1 MTQGT
6 GPYGPDLGASW
17 REPYGRRL
25 TLARL
30 ALAWERAWPA
40 LWPVLGV
47 AGVFLALALFDV
59 LPRLPGWLHVAV
71 LAALAAGLLFALYR
85 GRRAFRIPDSLTG
98 RRRLEMASGF
108 VHRPLATLDDRLAG
122 GANDPV
128 AKELWRAHR
137 HRLIAALSKVRVGW
151 PAPGLAKRDP
161 WAIRAALMLV
171 LVVGATVAGPAAWT
185 RIERALSPSVAGA
198 AAPPGLLDLWITPP
212 NYTGLPPLLPHAV
225 LGQAPEIAVPVGSQ
239 LLAQVSGGYGTPK
252 LAIDGKSTAFSA
264 VDAKSYRVSAAI
276 SSGTKLAVEQGGASL
291 GAWTMRIIPDHAP
304 TAELPQAPAR
314 THRAALRIS
323 FEAHDD
329 YGLTSVVANILRA
342 DAPAG
347 VDNTPIELVLPLAG
361 GRTKEAKGQSFH
373 DLTAHPW
380 AGLPVLLTIRATDAL
395 GQVGMSDAF
404 AMVLPERVFQ
414 HPVARAIVE
423 QRKALVADPSTRT
436 VVSRALMAIAGV
448 PAQYFDDTVVFLALK
463 ISSARLLKDATA
475 DTVNGV
481 QQLLWDTA
489 LRIEDGRLSHAEREL
504 RALQQRLQ
512 DALANNATDAEIEKM
527 IRELQEAIDKF
538 LQAMM
543 EQAMRQP
550 QDRQMPLDRNS
561 MRIERLDL
569 QRMLDQAR
577 QLARTGARDA
587 AREMLSRLQEMLEN
601 LRAGT
606 MMANPQPGG
615 SEAQQMMRGL
625 QEMMQRQQGLTDR
638 SFRRSQ
644 RARPGQ
650 QGQRG
655 QQQMPG
661 QQGQQGQQ
669 GGEGDDVGDSAE
681 QDALRR
687 SLGEFMRRMGEQFG
701 NIPDAFGRAERS
713 MRDAAEA
720 LSRGA
725 PGRALRPQM
734 DALEN
739 LRAGARELG
748 QQLAERFGQD
758 PGEDGASETDP
769 HSAQN
774 RDPLGRPLSGLGGLD
789 GRDVGIP
796 EEAELQRSREILD
809 ELLRRAG
816 ERFRPLLERD
826 YIERLLKRF

>member
-1 MTQGT
+1 MTQGA
-6 GPYGPDLGASW
+6 GPEGPDLGGSW
-17 REPYGRRL
+17 REPYRRRL
-25 TLARL
+25 ALARL
-30 ALAWERAWPA
+30 ALAWERLWPA
-40 LWPVLGV
+40 LWPALGM
-47 AGVFLALALFDV
+47 AGAFLALALFDV
-59 LPRLPGWLHVAV
+59 LPRLPAWLHVLVLVV
-71 LAALAAGLLFALYR
+71 LAAAFVAGLYR
-85 GRRAFRIPDSLTG
+85 GRGAFRLPDALTG
-98 RRRLEMASGF
+98 RRRLETASGF

-128 AKELWRAHR
+128 TKELWRVHR
-137 HRLIAALSKVRVGW
+137 ARLIAALSRVRVGW

-171 LVVGATVAGPAAWT
+171 LVVGATVAGPGAWT
-185 RIERALSPSVAGA
+185 RIERALSPGVAGA
-198 AAPPGLLDLWITPP
+198 SVPTGVLDLWITPP

-225 LGQAPEIAVPVGSQ
+225 PGHAPEIAVPVGSQ
-239 LLAQVSGGYGTPK
+239 LLAQVSGGYGAPK
-252 LAIDGKSTAFSA
+252 LVIDAKPTAFAAVDGKT
-264 VDAKSYRVSAAI
+264 YRVSSAI
-276 SSGTKLAVEQGGASL
+276 TAGTKLAVEQGGASL
-291 GAWTMRIIPDHAP
+291 GVWTMRIIPDQPP
-304 TAELPQAPAR
+304 TADLPQAPAR

-329 YGLTSVVANILRA
+329 YGLTGVVANILRA
-342 DAPAG
+342 DTPAG
-347 VDNTPIELVLPLAG
+347 VDNTPIELALPLAG
-361 GRTKEAKGQSFH
+361 GRAKEAKGQGFH

-395 GQVGMSDAF
+395 GQVGQSDAF

-423 QRKALVADPSTRT
+423 QRKALVADPSTRA

-448 PAQYFDDTVVFLALK
+448 PAQYFDDTVVFLSLK
-463 ISSARLLKDATA
+463 ISSARLIKDGTA
-475 DTVNGV
+475 ETVNGV

-512 DALANNATDAEIEKM
+512 DALANNASDAEIEKM
-527 IRELQEAIDKF
+527 IRELQDAIDKF

-606 MMANPQPGG
+606 MMANPQQGG
-615 SEAQQMMRGL
+615 GEAQQMMRGL

-644 RARPGQ
+644 RGRPGQ

-661 QQGQQGQQ
+661 QQGQGQQ

-713 MRDAAEA
+713 MRDAGEA

-758 PGEDGASETDP
+758 PGEDGADETDP